1 MKKMIVNMGK
11 MSIAI
16 QVEQDMTLKEI
27 CARLDNGDIPVLAYK
42 HNTGVDRERYWR
54 YPSSEK
60 MGKAAVVFNSP
71 VVLRKEIESDGIR
84 NIWVNKSHGWIAR
97 ATGTPLKQPIEK
109 HIKEK
114 KNSGPIKEAH
124 QYKKQKGAQV
134 TVTFTGTAEEIM
146 HSMRKML
153 NL

>member
-16 QVEQDMTLKEI
+16 NVEQDMTLKEI
-27 CARLDNGDIPVLAYK
+27 CARLDNGDMLIVAYK
-42 HNTGVDRERYWR
+42 HNTGDDRERYWR

-60 MGKAAVVFNSP
+60 MGKAAVSFNSP
-71 VVLRKEIESDGIR
+71 AVLRKEIESDGIR
-84 NIWVNKSHGWIAR
+84 NIWVNKSHGWVAR
-97 ATGTPLKQPIEK
+97 AAGTPLKQSIEK

-114 KNSGPIKEAH
+114 KESSKEPH
-124 QYKKQKGAQV
+124 VDKKQKGAQMV
-134 TVTFTGTAEEIM
+134 VTFTGTAEEIFA
-146 HSMRKML
+146 SMRKML